1 MKIRDARRAQTADL
15 AVAPLTIT
23 KERQRAVDF
32 SVPFLT
38 LGITILYAKP
48 EQVGFFEQLFQFLK
62 PLQAGVC
69 TYS

>member
-1 MKIRDARRAQTADL
+1 M
-15 AVAPLTIT
+15 APLTIT

-69 TYS
+69 T